1 MAPMACT
8 SGETALNGPMLLEGL
23 IDLYGRERVLYQ
35 EVLQLS
41 RDQSDLVRA
50 GESLR
55 RIRHV
60 LDAKRDRI
68 GATAALHAGF
78 QAEIAR
84 LERESG
90 TARSYWERK
99 RDGLGGSHPIRL
111 QQSLHTVGELIEKI
125 LQVEAENDELFMGLV
140 NHAV

>member
-8 SGETALNGPMLLEGL
+8 SSETALNGPMLLEGL

-41 RDQSDLVRA
+41 MDQADLVRA

-55 RIRHV
+55 HIRHV
-60 LDAKRDRI
+60 LDAKRDR
-68 GATAALHAGF
+68 LD
-78 QAEIAR
+78 EIAR
-84 LERESG
+84 LERESAP
-90 TARSYWERK
+90 ARSYWERH

-125 LQVEAENDELFMGLV
+125 LQVESENDKLFMGLA